1 VDILPQSLR
10 IVGFPHGAEA
20 ATPGFLLLELW
31 NGKYSSI
38 YFAVAYFSLFAEL
51 ISIRT
56 LIYPPLMLLPVP
68 PFFYIALRMMTTFMD
83 FWLCSGLS
91 NLLLNQNTEYDV
103 SLLGNGEELRTNH

>member
-1 VDILPQSLR
+1 
-10 IVGFPHGAEA
+10 
-20 ATPGFLLLELW
+20 
-31 NGKYSSI
+31 
-38 YFAVAYFSLFAEL
+38 
-51 ISIRT
+51 
-56 LIYPPLMLLPVP
+56 MLLPVP